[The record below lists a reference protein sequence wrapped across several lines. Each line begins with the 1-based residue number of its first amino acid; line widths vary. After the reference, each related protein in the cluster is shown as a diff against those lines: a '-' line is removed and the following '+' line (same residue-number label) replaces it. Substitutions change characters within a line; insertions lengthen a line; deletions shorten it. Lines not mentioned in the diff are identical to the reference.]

1 MFTTSKQKI
10 SHNCQKV
17 DFSHYTSRSIE
28 FVQEV
33 IGKKKYSDTFIR
45 TDSSACL
52 GNQVLYNVID
62 FISTD
67 IPHS

>member
-17 DFSHYTSRSIE
+17 DFSQYLSRSIE

-33 IGKKKYSDTFIR
+33 IGKKNTVAP
-45 TDSSACL
+45 SS
-52 GNQVLYNVID
+52 GQTQVLVLGIGCYIML
-62 FISTD
+62 
-67 IPHS
+67 

>member
-33 IGKKKYSDTFIR
+33 IGKKNTV
-45 TDSSACL
+45 TPSS
-52 GNQVLYNVID
+52 GQTQVLVLGIRCYIML
-62 FISTD
+62 
-67 IPHS
+67 

>member
-1 MFTTSKQKI
+1 M
-10 SHNCQKV
+10 
-17 DFSHYTSRSIE
+17 SRSIE

-52 GNQVLYNVID
+52 GNRVLYNVID
-62 FISTD
+62 FISID